1 MEGVRIYASPIKH
14 LTWARVPKGHRRV
27 GFFHD
32 SRWFHYDFAGMKSD
46 GKGSIVAGLA
56 ICWLLN
62 IAQLGIGWLVFVADE
77 RMLPAGYVLI
87 GAIGLVQVGYV
98 TPIWRLLRRHG
109 KPRTAKGLLIAA
121 AVTAVL
127 NLALVGFILKP

>member
-1 MEGVRIYASPIKH
+1 MN
-14 LTWARVPKGHRRV
+14 
-27 GFFHD
+27 
-32 SRWFHYDFAGMKSD
+32 D

-62 IAQLGIGWLVFVADE
+62 IAQLGIGWLLLVADV
-77 RMLPAGYVLI
+77 RMLPAYYVLT

-98 TPIWRLLRRHG
+98 VPIWRILVRKG

-121 AVTAVL
+121 GITVLVNTAVAVVVL
-127 NLALVGFILKP
+127 R